1 MAKSRACYEEKHLLQ
16 TTALVAYRDNGTW
29 AWAHFLLQVNDMSM
43 FLMYNGEAIYE
54 QNQQTAMYFYASM
67 RIW

>member
-1 MAKSRACYEEKHLLQ
+1 MTQFRACHVKQHLLQ
-16 TTALVAYRDNGTW
+16 TTAAVACRDNNT
-29 AWAHFLLQVNDMSM
+29 WAHFLLQVNDMSM

-67 RIW
+67 RI